1 MDVLSSQKSTIRSK
15 KIIYIMFDNISV
27 YIENDSDDKIRQFEL
42 YKHLHGEF
50 APNNHFFGSF
60 NP

>member
-1 MDVLSSQKSTIRSK
+1 
-15 KIIYIMFDNISV
+15 MFDNISV
-27 YIENDSDDKIRQFEL
+27 YIENDSDHKIRQFEL